1 MADSRGV
8 SHIQYADDTVIMIDG
23 SEKSILSLKLIL
35 YCFEWLSGLK
45 INFHKSDVYV
55 FGEDQERKEVLAN
68 MLNCRLGEWP
78 MKYLGLPIAEH
89 RVGSRAFMGLVDKM
103 RKRLDPWKGRNLSLG
118 GRLVLTNSCLSSL
131 PMYTMGFYLL
141 PKSVH
146 LEMDQI
152 RSNFF
157 WQGAKEEFRYHMA
170 KMDTICRPKNQGG
183 LGMINTSTMNE
194 CLLVKWIW
202 RIAKGSNETW
212 FKILQA
218 KYMQNGSFFSSS
230 PRGAS
235 QFWQSLHKVKHLFK
249 WGAIFQVKDGAN
261 TMFWEDTWK
270 GDTPIKI
277 QFPDLYK
284 MCANPRASVAD
295 CWDGENWI
303 IPFRRS
309 LTTTEKDD
317 LDKLLLWLQPSSLSV
332 GLDNITWA
340 LENSKVFSTKSLYSF
355 MTNRGVMLKDSNSCW
370 KVRTP
375 LKIKVFLWQLSN
387 DRLQTATALKRR
399 GWKGSHLCCLC
410 GKPENVD
417 HIFFRCSLARFLWAG
432 VGEAL
437 GLAQQPGSWEDL
449 VATWSK
455 NCNFPKRLGMLLFA
469 SLAWALWTT
478 RNKMAIEHIFPN
490 NAIQTFHVFVGF
502 MQR

>member
-1 MADSRGV
+1 
-8 SHIQYADDTVIMIDG
+8 MIDG

-141 PKSVH
+141 PKSVQ

-218 KYMQNGSFFSSS
+218 KYMQNGL
-230 PRGAS
+230 PVLA
-235 QFWQSLHKVKHLFK
+235 K
-249 WGAIFQVKDGAN
+249 
-261 TMFWEDTWK
+261 
-270 GDTPIKI
+270 
-277 QFPDLYK
+277 
-284 MCANPRASVAD
+284 
-295 CWDGENWI
+295 
-303 IPFRRS
+303 
-309 LTTTEKDD
+309 
-317 LDKLLLWLQPSSLSV
+317 PS
-332 GLDNITWA
+332 
-340 LENSKVFSTKSLYSF
+340 
-355 MTNRGVMLKDSNSCW
+355 
-370 KVRTP
+370 
-375 LKIKVFLWQLSN
+375 
-387 DRLQTATALKRR
+387 
-399 GWKGSHLCCLC
+399 
-410 GKPENVD
+410 
-417 HIFFRCSLARFLWAG
+417 
-432 VGEAL
+432 
-437 GLAQQPGSWEDL
+437 
-449 VATWSK
+449 
-455 NCNFPKRLGMLLFA
+455 
-469 SLAWALWTT
+469 
-478 RNKMAIEHIFPN
+478 
-490 NAIQTFHVFVGF
+490 
-502 MQR
+502 